1 MHGGVVLDYFHI
13 MKSLSILSLIGLLLC
28 SCSGTHSTIREG
40 YAYQMTEDQAAV
52 LVDSVIRSIIAN
64 DRMLPGSKLV
74 ASGYDRSLTD
84 TQTYTATAIAVP
96 RLSAFGFELCHEGT
110 MFNGPTKA
118 KRIYNTLNE
127 RATLVGP
134 RVSIK

>member
-1 MHGGVVLDYFHI
+1 
-13 MKSLSILSLIGLLLC
+13 MKPISIASFVILLLC
-28 SCSGTHSTIREG
+28 SCSGTHSTIRDG

-52 LVDSVIRSIIAN
+52 LVDSVIRSNIAN

-96 RLSAFGFELCHEGT
+96 RLSAFGFKLHHEGA

-118 KRIYNTLNE
+118 QRIYKTLNE
-127 RATLVGP
+127 RAALVG
-134 RVSIK
+134 